1 MDAVGSFPQDLEAV
15 VTFTPFAVTYRYE
28 DLLIDDEPLDRE
40 AALAL
45 VCDLRRWAEGIIK

>member
-1 MDAVGSFPQDLEAV
+1 MGSFPQDLEAV
-15 VTFTPFAVTYRYE
+15 VAFTPFAVTYRYE

-45 VCDLRRWAEGIIK
+45 VHDLRRWAKRVIDSA